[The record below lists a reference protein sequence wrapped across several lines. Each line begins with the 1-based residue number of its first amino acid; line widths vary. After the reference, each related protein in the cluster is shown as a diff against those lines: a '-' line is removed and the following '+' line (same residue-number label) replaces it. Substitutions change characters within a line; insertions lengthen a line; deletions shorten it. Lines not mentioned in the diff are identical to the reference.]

1 MNTLPIDE
9 ILPELKAALVSRVN
23 AVLAAPPGSGKTTR
37 IPLALLNEAWLGKQ
51 RIIMLEPRRL
61 AARAAARYMAHL
73 LGEKVGET
81 VGYRVRLDTCI
92 SPKTRI
98 EVITEG
104 VLTRMLQNDQGLD
117 GVGLIIFDEFHERS
131 IHADLGLAL
140 AIDSQTVLREDLRL
154 LVMSATLAAEPVAA
168 LLPDAALI
176 CGSGRSFP
184 VDTKYLEK
192 RLAESLEAKVAQ
204 TVLLAFKHDDG
215 DILVFLPGVAEIRR
229 VQSALI
235 EQGLGQLAQ
244 ITPLYG
250 ALPITAQDQAILPSE
265 SGKRKVVLATSIA
278 ETSLTVEGIRIVVDS
293 GVMRVPRYSAR
304 TGLTSLET
312 IRVSR
317 SAADQRQGRAGRLAP
332 GVCYRLWT
340 KQEDACL
347 EPYTI
352 PEILSADLTT
362 LALELAAWGIQ
373 KHTEM
378 HWLDFPPEQAVV
390 QAQQLLHKLE
400 AVDDKNCIT
409 HQGRQMLQLGL
420 HPRLA
425 HMVLKAG
432 ELGFGRVACE
442 LAAILSERDFVKAT
456 DIDLRLRVEYL
467 RRFNWH
473 KNIAEDAQTNGLDI
487 VLGRRIYQEAERL
500 QQEFSYKAG
509 RNDDLDY
516 CGLVLAFAYPD
527 RIGQQRGGGRF
538 LLESGRGA
546 MIGAGQTLTQAD
558 YIVAADLDGQGSDSR
573 IFLAAPIMEEQIKSC
588 FSQQIAK
595 ETQVIWDVAA
605 QAVRARVYEQLG
617 SIILKD
623 TPCTNPDPGAIWSA
637 LLQRI
642 VREGLA
648 MLPWTRTAK
657 QLRERLMFVRQ
668 WEKDWP
674 DVSDEALISTLNNW
688 LGPYVYGITSRAE
701 LAKLNLAAVL
711 ESLLTWEQRQTLES
725 YAPTHLIVPSGQRI
739 PINYSNPDSPI
750 LAVKLQEMFG
760 LQETPTIAQ
769 GKVRLTLQLLS
780 PAQRPVQ
787 VTQDLANFWSNTYF
801 EVKKDLMGRYP
812 KHYWPDDPLAAIP
825 TNRVRPQLPINPMT
839 TRSNTPTLCRWE

>member
-1 MNTLPIDE
+1 MQNNNINNILPIDE
-9 ILPELKAALVSRVN
+9 ILPELKAALASRVN

-37 IPLALLNEAWLGKQ
+37 IPLALLNEAWLGNQ
-51 RIIMLEPRRL
+51 RILMLEPRRL
-61 AARAAARYMAHL
+61 AARTAARYMARL
-73 LGEKVGET
+73 LREKVGET
-81 VGYRVRLDTCI
+81 IGYRVRLDTCI

-104 VLTRMLQNDQGLD
+104 VLTRMLQTDQGLD

-140 AIDSQTVLREDLRL
+140 AIESQAILREDLRL
-154 LVMSATLAAEPVAA
+154 LVMSAKLAVEAVAA

-176 CGSGRSFP
+176 SGSGRIFP
-184 VDTKYLEK
+184 VATKYLEK
-192 RLAESLEAKVAQ
+192 RLAEGLEAKVAQ
-204 TVLLAFKHDDG
+204 TVWHALENDDG
-215 DILVFLPGVAEIRR
+215 DILVFLPGAAEIRR
-229 VQSALI
+229 VQSALLA
-235 EQGLGQLAQ
+235 QGLGQLAH

-250 ALPITAQDQAILPSE
+250 ALPIAEQDQSILPSE
-265 SGKRKVVLATSIA
+265 SGTRKVVLATSIA
-278 ETSLTVEGIRIVVDS
+278 ETSLTVEGIKVVIDS

-317 SAADQRQGRAGRLAP
+317 SAADQRRGRAGRLAP

-340 KQEDACL
+340 KQEDAYL
-347 EPYTI
+347 EPDTI

-362 LALELAAWGIQ
+362 LVLELAAWGIQ
-373 KHTEM
+373 KATQLR
-378 HWLDFPPEQAVV
+378 WLDLPPEQAVM
-390 QAQQLLHKLE
+390 QAQQLLYKLE
-400 AVDDKNCIT
+400 AVDAQNRIT
-409 HQGRQMLQLGL
+409 NHGRQMLQLGL
-420 HPRLA
+420 PPRLA

-442 LAAILSERDFVKAT
+442 LAAILSERDFVKGT
-456 DIDLRLRVEYL
+456 DSDLRLRLECL

-473 KNIAEDAQTNGLDI
+473 KNIAEDAQTNRLDI

-500 QQEFSYKAG
+500 QQEFGCKTG
-509 RNDDLDY
+509 GTDDLDY

-546 MIGAGQTLTQAD
+546 VLGAGQTLTQAD

-573 IFLAAPIMEEQIKSC
+573 IFLAAPIREEEIRKY
-588 FSQQIAK
+588 FSQQMVT
-595 ETQVIWDVAA
+595 ETQVIWDVSV

-617 SIILKD
+617 SIVLKD
-623 TPCTNPDPGAIWSA
+623 TPCTTPDPGAIWSA
-637 LLQRI
+637 LLQGI

-648 MLPWTRTAK
+648 ILPWTRTAK
-657 QLRERLMFVRQ
+657 QLRERLLFVQ
-668 WEKDWP
+668 YWEKDWP
-674 DVSDEALISTLNNW
+674 DVSDEALISTLDSW

-701 LAKLNLAAVL
+701 IARLNLMAVL

-725 YAPTHLIVPSGQRI
+725 YAPTHLTVPSGQRI
-739 PINYSNPDSPI
+739 PINYSDPDFPM

-760 LQETPTIAQ
+760 LQETPSIAQ

-780 PAQRPVQ
+780 PAHRPVQ
-787 VTQDLANFWSNTYF
+787 VTQDLANFWRNTYF
-801 EVKKDLMGRYP
+801 EIKKDLMGRYP

-825 TNRVRPQLPINPMT
+825 TRRVRPK
-839 TRSNTPTLCRWE
+839 